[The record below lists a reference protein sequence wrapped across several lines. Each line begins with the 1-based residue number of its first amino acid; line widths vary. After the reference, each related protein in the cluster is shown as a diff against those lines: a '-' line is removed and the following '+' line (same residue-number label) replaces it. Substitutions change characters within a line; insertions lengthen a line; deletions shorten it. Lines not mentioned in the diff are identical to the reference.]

1 MAEPL
6 EAGQARV
13 GVIGLGIMGSG
24 MAANLLRAGF
34 DVTVYNRTPA
44 RAEPLRSKG
53 ARVARSP
60 AELASQCQ
68 AVITMVSDVP
78 ALEQVLL
85 GPQGAL
91 AGASPGTL
99 FIDSSTVTPEA
110 SLRMAQEARR
120 RGCEYLDAPVVGSK
134 QAAQEG
140 QLVFMVGGPEEAFER
155 ARPLF
160 AAMGRAA
167 YRVGP
172 NGHGSAIKL
181 INNMI
186 AGVTMAALAEG
197 AALAQAAGIAPDALL
212 QVLSDSVIA
221 SPFLKSKLVKALQ
234 GDFSTHFALTL
245 MQKDL
250 RYFLELAGQEDRFTP
265 TAALVAQLYR
275 AARLAGWGELDT
287 AALFG
292 YVAGLTPPAPNGR

>member
-6 EAGQARV
+6 RPGQARV

-34 DVTVYNRTPA
+34 EVTVYNRTPDKTG
-44 RAEPLRSKG
+44 PLRDKG
-53 ARVARSP
+53 ARVARTP
-60 AELASQCQ
+60 AELASGCD
-68 AVITMVSDVP
+68 AVVTMVSDVP

-85 GPQGAL
+85 GPQGAFS
-91 AGASPGTL
+91 GTRPGTL

-120 RGCEYLDAPVVGSK
+120 RGCEYLDAPVVGSR

-140 QLVFMVGGPEEAFER
+140 QLMFMVGGSEEVFER

-160 AAMGRAA
+160 SAMGRVA

-172 NGHGSAIKL
+172 NGHGSAVKL

-186 AGVTMAALAEG
+186 AGVTLAAIAEG
-197 AALAQAAGIAPDALL
+197 AAVAQAAGLDPKALL
-212 QVLSDSVIA
+212 QVLSDSVIG
-221 SPFLKSKLVKALQ
+221 SPFLKSKLPKVLQ
-234 GDFSTHFALTL
+234 RDFSTHFALAL

-250 RYFLELAGQEDRFTP
+250 RYFLDLAGRHDRFTP
-265 TAALVAQLYR
+265 TAALAAQLYQ

-292 YVAGLTPPAPNGR
+292 YVAGLTAPQSDG